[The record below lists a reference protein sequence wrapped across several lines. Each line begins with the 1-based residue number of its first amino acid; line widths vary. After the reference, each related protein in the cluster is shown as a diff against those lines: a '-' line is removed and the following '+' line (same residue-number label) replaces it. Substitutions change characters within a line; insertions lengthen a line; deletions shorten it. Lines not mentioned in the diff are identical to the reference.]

1 MTQTHNK
8 DCACCG
14 FPTLSANSIFEI
26 CPLCGWQ
33 DDALQ
38 NGDPDYSGGAN
49 ELSLNGYR
57 QTLRPVAI
65 QLQERGSVAQALAE
79 VQEKTQGHDISEE
92 EVLDIIMSGRRS

>member
-14 FPTLSANSIFEI
+14 FPTLPDSSIFEI

-38 NGDPDYSGGAN
+38 NGDPNYSGGAN
-49 ELSLNGYR
+49 ELSLNDYR
-57 QTLRPVAI
+57 EKWLESHKRTGHVLRVA
-65 QLQERGSVAQALAE
+65 
-79 VQEKTQGHDISEE
+79 
-92 EVLDIIMSGRRS
+92 

>member
-14 FPTLSANSIFEI
+14 FPTLPDDSIFEI

-38 NGDPDYSGGAN
+38 NSDPDYSGGAN
-49 ELSLNGYR
+49 ELSLNDYR
-57 QTLRPVAI
+57 RKWFESHKRTEHVLKVA
-65 QLQERGSVAQALAE
+65 
-79 VQEKTQGHDISEE
+79 
-92 EVLDIIMSGRRS
+92 